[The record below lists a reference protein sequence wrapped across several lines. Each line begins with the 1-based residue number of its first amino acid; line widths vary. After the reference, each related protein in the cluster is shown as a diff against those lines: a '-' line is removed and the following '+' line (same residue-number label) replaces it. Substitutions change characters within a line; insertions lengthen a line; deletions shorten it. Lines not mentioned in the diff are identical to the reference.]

1 LAADYTPKPPD
12 QADKLAGGRIW
23 PVCTAL
29 PLSNSGCQICDVVQE
44 KPPRDGCR
52 VLKNGAADPI
62 QTLNVVTGPP
72 EVGEVNTSSRA
83 YEGPVD

>member
-1 LAADYTPKPPD
+1 LAFANSATWRKKTG
-12 QADKLAGGRIW
+12 AAGGET
-23 PVCTAL
+23 P
-29 PLSNSGCQICDVVQE
+29 
-44 KPPRDGCR
+44 
-52 VLKNGAADPI
+52 LKNGGGGPI